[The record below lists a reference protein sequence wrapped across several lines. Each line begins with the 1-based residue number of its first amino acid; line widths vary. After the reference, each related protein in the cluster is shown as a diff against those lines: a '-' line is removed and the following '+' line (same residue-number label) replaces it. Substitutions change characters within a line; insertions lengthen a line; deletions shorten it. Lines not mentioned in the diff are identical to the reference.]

1 MKGIDVSTYQ
11 RNVDYKKL
19 KADGVEFVIIRAS
32 YGDVLSFPSQK
43 DPMFESHYK
52 AATAAGLHVGAYHFT
67 YALTPEK
74 AKREAQGFMS
84 VIKGKKFD
92 MPVYIDLESEPSS
105 GYLPFK
111 TGKANC
117 SAMVKAFC
125 DELEKNNYWAGLYI
139 SRSPL
144 QDYIT
149 TDVASRFSLWVAE
162 YASKCNYPGT
172 VDIWQYTSTARFN
185 GYNGNLDADICY
197 KDYPTLIK
205 NAGKNGYTKP
215 TLKVLDS
222 KGMKQGDKNLG
233 VLELKA
239 ALHTARK
246 LGIITQDVT
255 IDNGFGPGTT
265 AIVNNLLSKWGYKPN
280 GIVGENFVKK
290 LNTVIENKI

>member
-1 MKGIDVSTYQ
+1 MTMKGIDVSTYQ
-11 RNVDYKKL
+11 CNVDYKKL

-105 GYLPFK
+105 GYQPFK

-149 TDVASRFSLWVAE
+149 TDVANRYSLWVAE
-162 YASKCNYPGT
+162 YASKCNYSGT
-172 VDIWQYTSTARFN
+172 VDIWQYTSSARFN

-205 NAGKNGYTKP
+205 NAGKNGYPKP
-215 TLKVLDS
+215 TKVLDP

-233 VLELKA
+233 VYELKSLLSLA
-239 ALHTARK
+239 ESK
-246 LGIITQDVT
+246 KIITTHITVD
-255 IDNGFGPGTT
+255 DGFGSGTT
-265 AIVNNLLSKWGYKPN
+265 AVVNELLRKWGYKPN
-280 GIVGENFVKK
+280 GIAGQGFVKR
-290 LNTVIENKI
+290 LTELLR

>member
-19 KADGVEFVIIRAS
+19 KAAGVEYVIIRAS

-162 YASKCNYPGT
+162 YASKCNYSGT
-172 VDIWQYTSTARFN
+172 VDIWQFTSTARYD
-185 GYNGNLDADICY
+185 GYNGALDADICY
-197 KDYPTLIK
+197 KDYPSLIR

-215 TLKVLDS
+215 VAKTLDT

-233 VLELKA
+233 VYELKSLLSLA
-239 ALHTARK
+239 EAKK
-246 LGIITQDVT
+246 LITTHITVD
-255 IDNGFGPGTT
+255 DGFGAGTT
-265 AIVNNLLSKWGYKPN
+265 SVVNQLLTKWGYKPN
-280 GIVGENFVKK
+280 GIAGEGFVKK
-290 LNTVIENKI
+290 LTNMLR